1 MTVVQRQEK
10 YTDASNVIFT
20 PISEV
25 MRNFLAPKIWEDISP
40 QFYVTFWSLSLYDL
54 FVPTD
59 VYNRE
64 ISRIK
69 QASIG
74 FGDNKDL
81 PSSKRKKEQERC
93 SVMIEKLQDEERR
106 QREHVDRVMSKLNKV
121 HSNQPPQSQIL
132 CIGMIML

>member
-1 MTVVQRQEK
+1 MTTVQRQEK
-10 YTDASNVIFT
+10 YGEASNIIFS
-20 PISEV
+20 PIADV
-25 MRNFLAPKIWEDISP
+25 MRNFFAPKIWEDISP
-40 QFYVTFWSLSLYDL
+40 QFYVTFWSMSLYDL

-59 VYNRE
+59 AYNRE
-64 ISRIK
+64 INRIK
-69 QASIG
+69 QSSIG

-121 HSNQPPQSQIL
+121 
-132 CIGMIML
+132 CD

>member
-1 MTVVQRQEK
+1 MTVVQRQDK
-10 YTDASNVIFT
+10 YSEAANMTFT
-20 PISEV
+20 PITEV

-54 FVPTD
+54 FVPNEA
-59 VYNRE
+59 YGRE
-64 ISRIK
+64 INRIK

-74 FGDNKDL
+74 YGESKDL

-106 QREHVDRVMSKLNKV
+106 QREHVDRVLAKLNKV
-121 HSNQPPQSQIL
+121 NFLNKPVLHSSI
-132 CIGMIML
+132 